1 MPFLENVLMAILVC
15 GSLAFDTIMVFQ
27 DRFKNHILP
36 EQIHIMNVSF
46 LVTQMRR
53 EFGGCAGNIAYNL
66 SLLGESPK
74 IMATV
79 GEDFGLYETRLLA
92 LDMDTTHIRKI
103 PETYCAQA
111 FITTDLDDNQITAF
125 HPGAMAF
132 AHENDAGHV
141 SDVTLAIVAPD
152 GPEGMLRHA
161 QRLSETG
168 IPFVFDPGQAL
179 PALSAEVLRECIDKA
194 SYMAVN
200 DYEFRLVCEKTGLT
214 QAALAKQLNALIITQ
229 GAEGSVILEGG
240 NEHRFACV
248 PAARIADPT
257 GCGDAYRAGLLFGL
271 ARGLEWGQI
280 GRLASVM
287 GALKIAHKGGQ
298 NHKGDLRTIQTA
310 YRQTYGETLAI
321 RYD

>member
-1 MPFLENVLMAILVC
+1 MAILVC

-46 LVTQMRR
+46 LVTQMRK
-53 EFGGCAGNIAYNL
+53 EFGGCAGNIGYNL
-66 SLLGESPK
+66 SLLGESPTL
-74 IMATV
+74 MATV

-92 LDMDTTHIRKI
+92 RGMDTTFIRTI
-103 PETYCAQA
+103 ENTYCAQA

-132 AHENDAGHV
+132 AHENDAGSV
-141 SDVTLAIVAPD
+141 PGVTLAIVAPD

-161 QRLSETG
+161 RRLAEVG
-168 IPFVFDPGQAL
+168 VPFVFDPGQAL
-179 PALSAEVLRECIDKA
+179 PVLSADVLRECIDKA
-194 SYMAVN
+194 TYMAVN

-214 QAALAKQLNALIITQ
+214 QAELAQQLKALVITQ
-229 GAEGSVILEGG
+229 GAEGSLILEGG

-248 PAARIADPT
+248 PAARIEDPT
-257 GCGDAYRAGLLFGL
+257 GCGDAYRAGLLFGI
-271 ARGLEWGQI
+271 ARNLGWQQT

-298 NHKGDLRTIQTA
+298 NHTYTPDAIAQA
-310 YRQTYGETLAI
+310 YREAYGETLAL
-321 RYD
+321 